1 MATTATGEVKE
12 RALSLPL
19 FRTITITDQCPDP
32 QGRVEVTPEAGRIV
46 FKNMDPLE
54 YRIRLYE
61 PGTDPDAGGGI
72 DLLLPANGFLS
83 VIIRKNDQFK
93 YSVMPANSEM
103 AAATGKGGGPITN

>member
-1 MATTATGEVKE
+1 MATAAIETKE
-12 RALSLPL
+12 TVLPLPL

-72 DLLLPANGFLS
+72 DLLLPANGLLS
-83 VIIRKNDQFK
+83 VIIKKDDEFN
-93 YSVMPANSEM
+93 YSVMPTNSVL
-103 AAATGKGGGPITN
+103 AASTGKGGGPITN